1 MAMNNVRL
9 NVQVLERFQ
18 NAALKKNIP
27 SIVIRV
33 MPFVKTGGLADVL
46 GSLPSAIQRL
56 GHDVTVFL
64 PRYKAVD
71 FREWK
76 LEVVVNRLE
85 VKIGSEQ
92 ETGRVYQLTAKEGPK
107 IYFIDQPVFSGTD
120 NEP

>member
-1 MAMNNVRL
+1 
-9 NVQVLERFQ
+9 
-18 NAALKKNIP
+18 
-27 SIVIRV
+27 

-71 FREWK
+71 FREWE

-92 ETGRVYQLTAKEGPK
+92 ETGRVYQLTAEKGPK
-107 IYFIDQPVFSGTD
+107 IYFIDQPEFSFFFYLYQPIVKVFSRFKITFVQDISIFRDYGFKRVFL
-120 NEP
+120 